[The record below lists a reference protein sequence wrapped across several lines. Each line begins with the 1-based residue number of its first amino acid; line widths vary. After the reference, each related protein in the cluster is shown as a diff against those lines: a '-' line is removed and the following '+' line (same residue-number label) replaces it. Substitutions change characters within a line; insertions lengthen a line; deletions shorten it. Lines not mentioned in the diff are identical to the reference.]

1 MNILLFGAPGAG
13 KGTQSAILVEKYDMS
28 HISTGDLF
36 RYNMKNDTA
45 LGKEAKSYID
55 KGELVPDTVTI
66 NMVSEELKKIAG
78 NDFILDGFPR
88 NVAQAE
94 ALNTLLADHSL
105 SLDKAIFLEV
115 PHDEIIE
122 RLSGRRLCKECGAV
136 YHVKSKPP
144 KDGKTCDNCGSENI
158 YQRSDD
164 QKEAIE
170 KRLSVYDESTA
181 PLKDFY
187 KSSGK
192 LVEIQGTGSTDEIFG
207 RLTEVL
213 EV

>member
-13 KGTQSAILVEKYDMS
+13 KGTQSALLVEKFKMS

-36 RYNMKNDTA
+36 RYNMKNDTD

-66 NMVSEELKKIAG
+66 NMVGEELKNIDG
-78 NDFILDGFPR
+78 NSFILDGFPR

-94 ALNTLLADHSL
+94 ALNTLLADHKL
-105 SLDKAIFLEV
+105 NLDKAIFLEV
-115 PHDEIIE
+115 PNNEIVD
-122 RLSGRRLCKECGAV
+122 RLSGRRLCKDCGAV
-136 YHVKSKPP
+136 YHVTAMPP
-144 KDGKTCDNCGSENI
+144 KDGKTCDSCGSENI

-170 KRLSVYDESTA
+170 KRLSVYAESTA
-181 PLKDFY
+181 PLKDFL
-187 KSSGK
+187 S
-192 LVEIQGTGSTDEIFG
+192 I
-207 RLTEVL
+207 
-213 EV
+213 